1 MAGISSKAAG
11 GIENKMKW
19 NKGSELESKEIS
31 DGSGLELYST
41 FYRSLDPQLGKFWQ
55 IDPEIEAQESYSPY
69 ESMGNNPIS
78 NVDPLG
84 DFKTKFGA
92 WLHSV
97 FNGGDVGKNTNGE
110 YYVSKTEISFGE
122 NGEAIATAKVSY
134 GKGRDR
140 LSAAKKKLL
149 EQVDQQA
156 DNEQTKRNLTD
167 AGLWDPNLSQDQANR
182 NSVGLGS
189 NLVIPTVAIKPL
201 TIATNIQKVTGK
213 VNIIFGGTPEKISHA
228 FRHIDEMGL
237 SRSAVQTAIE
247 EHLSTVV
254 SQIVNGKPLN
264 QVIEVAGQKIQYTA
278 FKLSDGTI
286 NVGRIHAAK

>member
-11 GIENKMKW
+11 SLENKRKW
-19 NKGSELESKEIS
+19 NAGSELNS
-31 DGSGLELYST
+31 DFDINLYET
-41 FYRSLDPQLGKFWQ
+41 FYRSLDPQLGRFWQ

-97 FNGGDVGKNTNGE
+97 FNGGDVGKNANGE
-110 YYVSKTEISFGE
+110 YYVSKTNVSFGE
-122 NGEAIATAKVSY
+122 NGEVIATAKVSY
-134 GKGRDR
+134 GRGRDR
-140 LSAAKKKLL
+140 LSAAREKLL
-149 EQVDQQA
+149 EEVDQQA
-156 DNEQTKRNLTD
+156 DDERTKRNLTD

-182 NSVGLGS
+182 NLVGLGT
-189 NLVIPTVAIKPL
+189 NLVIPSVAIKPL

-213 VNIIFGGTPEKISHA
+213 VKIIFGGTPEKIYHA

-247 EHLSTVV
+247 EHLPTVV

-286 NVGRIHAAK
+286 NVGRIHSAK